1 MFVRSGLADGNSGT
15 SGGPTLTGVANGNA
29 VIGWVCW
36 YHATATVTGVADA
49 DGAYTLGTAVNP
61 GDLFRAVP
69 FYKHISGAT
78 GNKTV
83 TATFSTAPTF
93 WSVIAC
99 EITGHDSGDVFE
111 AQAANYQAALGTG
124 TDNITSGTVTPA
136 PNGAFLFGWHGNLNS
151 KSSTVGTGWTQRQTN
166 AFWAGASQTLEQ
178 GTAGAQAS
186 LRNCTAADGNWLSVV
201 MAANAAGGGGGA
213 PALNVGSIGE
223 PVVGGSVF

>member
-1 MFVRSGLADGNSGT
+1 MGVKAGLKPSQMCDIINAGSGRNSATQDKFPKSVISRSFDFGFATGLSHKDVRLCLQEADE
-15 SGGPTLTGVANGNA
+15 LGVPM
-29 VIGWVCW
+29 
-36 YHATATVTGVADA
+36 VA
-49 DGAYTLGTAVNP
+49 GAA
-61 GDLFRAVP
+61 
-69 FYKHISGAT
+69 

-136 PNGAFLFGWHGNLNS
+136 ANGAFLFGWHGNLNG